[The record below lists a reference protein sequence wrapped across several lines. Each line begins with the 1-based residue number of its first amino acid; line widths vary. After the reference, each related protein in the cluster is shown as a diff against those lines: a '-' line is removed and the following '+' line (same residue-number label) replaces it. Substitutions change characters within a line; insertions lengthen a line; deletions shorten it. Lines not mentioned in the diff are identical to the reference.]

1 MALALSMPVECPGEL
16 NDFVQALYPLIK
28 MSEPA
33 MPVIPLIRLIYK
45 LAEVS
50 RNMMQP
56 RLSAYMIAVSLF
68 FRL

>member
-1 MALALSMPVECPGEL
+1 MALALTKLDVPNGEL
-16 NDFVQALYPLIK
+16 VGASPPEIK
-28 MSEPA
+28 MSAPA
-33 MPVIPLIRLIYK
+33 SFVSPTIRLIYK